1 MPAEDISCT
10 PDWVSGG
17 EEGGVATGSVVG
29 GVGVLGI
36 GRVEG
41 GLSARENEMRWW
53 AGGLA

>member
-17 EEGGVATGSVVG
+17 GEGGVAAGSVAGEGEVME
-29 GVGVLGI
+29 I

-41 GLSARENEMRWW
+41 GLSARENEMR
-53 AGGLA
+53 